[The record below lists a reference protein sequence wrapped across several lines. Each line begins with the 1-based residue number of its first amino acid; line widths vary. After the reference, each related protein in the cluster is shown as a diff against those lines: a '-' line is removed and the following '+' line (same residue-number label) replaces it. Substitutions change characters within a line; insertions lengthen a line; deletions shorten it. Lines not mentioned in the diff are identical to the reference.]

1 MSDVAS
7 SPIDQATRAQRAAAD
22 PAVSVWVSA
31 NAGSGK
37 TRVLVDRVARLLL
50 AGAKPHTI
58 LCLTFTKA
66 AAAEMRGRLSRRLGA
81 WTSLDDAA
89 LAAELAALSGDE
101 APASPA
107 LLARARQLF
116 AVTLDAPGGMRVQ
129 TIHSFCESLLRR
141 FPAEAGIGVD
151 FAIADDIET
160 EALLAGARDRL
171 LAGTDDDDL
180 ARAALGDLVLRA
192 DAAGIADLLG
202 KLAGERRHLRRM
214 LAAHGGDPE
223 AAVRALAA
231 RLGVDPAAREEG
243 LAAEFAA
250 GMDLAAMRRAAG
262 TLARGG
268 INDRKRAR
276 ALLDCLDA
284 PDPRAGIE
292 AWLRAFLTQEGTI
305 PKSLATREAQ
315 KLDPQLPAL
324 LQDEAERCHGFAQ
337 TRRGLRQF
345 RASAAA
351 IRLGTRLATLY
362 EAAKNARALLDYDDL
377 IFRALRL
384 LEDEDAAW
392 VRFRLD
398 GGIDHI
404 LVDEAQDTSAE
415 QWRLV
420 ELLSEEFFAGL
431 GAAGNRPRTLFA
443 VGDEKQSIFSFQG
456 ADRDAFG
463 RARRHFAAR
472 VTEAG
477 QRFASVDLAYSFRSA
492 PAVLDVVDKLFAGT
506 EARDGVADDLTR
518 HLPIRDGD
526 IGLFEL
532 WPLVEPLAGGDDVA
546 WDAPLD
552 YVAETAPRA
561 VLAQRIAGM
570 IRGWLDCSEA
580 LAPGGRAI
588 RAGDVLILVRRRNGF
603 FVEMVRALKAC
614 GVPVAGADRLVL
626 AAHMA
631 VQDLLSLGAF
641 VLLPGDDHSLACL
654 LKSPLCGLGDDD
666 LIELCP
672 GREGS
677 LWRTLRARAGEVPRW
692 SAAVADLG
700 RWLAMADRIPPYE
713 FFARV
718 LGADGGRA
726 RLLARLGA
734 EANDPLDEFLALALA
749 FEREHVPSL
758 QGFLHW
764 FDRGGAE
771 VKRDMEQGR
780 DEVRV
785 MTVHAAKGLEAPVVF
800 LPDTLSPPGGRHDP
814 KLFWPEPVQG
824 EGGGEGEETPVLILP
839 GGQGDDTP
847 LSEAARAA
855 ARRARM
861 QEYRRLLY
869 VATTRPRDRLY
880 VCGWADRVP
889 KDPAKAASEAA
900 AARESNW
907 HALLDAALRGRPGV
921 REVDLPWGG
930 PRALRL
936 GPADDAGV
944 AATAMAL
951 PAVPA
956 PAMPGWATAPA
967 PAEPPP
973 AAPLSPSAL
982 GADPARAA
990 GTPDGAAAA
999 ARRGTTLHLLFETL
1013 PKIEAGAR
1021 AALGQ
1026 RIVAREMPE
1035 LAPDAQ
1041 AALLTEALAVLQ
1053 AFPALFGPEARAE
1066 VPVIGRFGGRE
1077 ISGQID
1083 RLIIRPGE
1091 ILIVDFK
1098 SNRAPPAALDDVPP
1112 AYVAQL
1118 ALYRALLAPLYPGRP
1133 VACRLVW
1140 TATATGTDLPSPL
1153 LDAALSGLTQG
1164 SDPLTPA

>member
-1 MSDVAS
+1 
-7 SPIDQATRAQRAAAD
+7 
-22 PAVSVWVSA
+22 
-31 NAGSGK
+31 
-37 TRVLVDRVARLLL
+37 
-50 AGAKPHTI
+50 
-58 LCLTFTKA
+58 
-66 AAAEMRGRLSRRLGA
+66 
-81 WTSLDDAA
+81 
-89 LAAELAALSGDE
+89 
-101 APASPA
+101 
-107 LLARARQLF
+107 
-116 AVTLDAPGGMRVQ
+116 
-129 TIHSFCESLLRR
+129 
-141 FPAEAGIGVD
+141 
-151 FAIADDIET
+151 
-160 EALLAGARDRL
+160 
-171 LAGTDDDDL
+171 
-180 ARAALGDLVLRA
+180 
-192 DAAGIADLLG
+192 
-202 KLAGERRHLRRM
+202 
-214 LAAHGGDPE
+214 
-223 AAVRALAA
+223 
-231 RLGVDPAAREEG
+231 
-243 LAAEFAA
+243 
-250 GMDLAAMRRAAG
+250 
-262 TLARGG
+262 
-268 INDRKRAR
+268 
-276 ALLDCLDA
+276 
-284 PDPRAGIE
+284 
-292 AWLRAFLTQEGTI
+292 
-305 PKSLATREAQ
+305 
-315 KLDPQLPAL
+315 
-324 LQDEAERCHGFAQ
+324 
-337 TRRGLRQF
+337 
-345 RASAAA
+345 
-351 IRLGTRLATLY
+351 
-362 EAAKNARALLDYDDL
+362 
-377 IFRALRL
+377 
-384 LEDEDAAW
+384 
-392 VRFRLD
+392 
-398 GGIDHI
+398 
-404 LVDEAQDTSAE
+404 
-415 QWRLV
+415 
-420 ELLSEEFFAGL
+420 
-431 GAAGNRPRTLFA
+431 
-443 VGDEKQSIFSFQG
+443 
-456 ADRDAFG
+456 
-463 RARRHFAAR
+463 
-472 VTEAG
+472 
-477 QRFASVDLAYSFRSA
+477 
-492 PAVLDVVDKLFAGT
+492 
-506 EARDGVADDLTR
+506 
-518 HLPIRDGD
+518 
-526 IGLFEL
+526 
-532 WPLVEPLAGGDDVA
+532 
-546 WDAPLD
+546 
-552 YVAETAPRA
+552 
-561 VLAQRIAGM
+561 
-570 IRGWLDCSEA
+570 
-580 LAPGGRAI
+580 
-588 RAGDVLILVRRRNGF
+588 
-603 FVEMVRALKAC
+603 
-614 GVPVAGADRLVL
+614 
-626 AAHMA
+626 
-631 VQDLLSLGAF
+631 
-641 VLLPGDDHSLACL
+641 
-654 LKSPLCGLGDDD
+654 
-666 LIELCP
+666 
-672 GREGS
+672 
-677 LWRTLRARAGEVPRW
+677 
-692 SAAVADLG
+692 
-700 RWLAMADRIPPYE
+700 
-713 FFARV
+713 
-718 LGADGGRA
+718 
-726 RLLARLGA
+726 
-734 EANDPLDEFLALALA
+734 
-749 FEREHVPSL
+749 
-758 QGFLHW
+758 
-764 FDRGGAE
+764 
-771 VKRDMEQGR
+771 
-780 DEVRV
+780 

-814 KLFWPEPVQG
+814 KLFWPEPFQG

-1153 LDAALSGLTQG
+1153 LDVALSGLTQG